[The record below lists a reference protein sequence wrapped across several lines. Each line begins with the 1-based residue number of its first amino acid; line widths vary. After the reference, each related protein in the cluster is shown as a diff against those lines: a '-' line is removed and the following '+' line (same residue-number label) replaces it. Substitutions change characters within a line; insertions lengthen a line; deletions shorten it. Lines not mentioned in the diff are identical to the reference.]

1 MRILT
6 VALLFL
12 VAACGG
18 PEAPL
23 VATDVDV
30 TRPMPGRGMSAGYM
44 VLTNNTSED
53 IRITKVTSPQFG
65 AVAVHA
71 TTIDDDGIAR
81 MREVEALV
89 VPAGGSVVLER
100 GGKHLMLMRAGELDR
115 TVTLQLYSGDAPV
128 LTVTHTYDAG

>member
-1 MRILT
+1 MRTLT

-44 VLTNNTSED
+44 VLTNNTTDD

-65 AVAVHA
+65 AVAVHE
-71 TTIDDDGIAR
+71 TTIDADGVAR

-100 GGKHLMLMRAGELDR
+100 GGKHLMLNAGEFDR

-128 LTVTHTYDAG
+128 LTVTHTFDAG